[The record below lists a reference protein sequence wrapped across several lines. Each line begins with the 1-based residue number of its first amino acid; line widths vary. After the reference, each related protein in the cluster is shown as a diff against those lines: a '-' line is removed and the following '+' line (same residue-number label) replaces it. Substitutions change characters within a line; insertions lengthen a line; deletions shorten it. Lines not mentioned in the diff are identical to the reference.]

1 MEVKAVGK
9 YLRITP
15 QKVRMVIGGLKG
27 QKVEVAVN
35 KLTFTPKKAARLAL
49 KVLKSAIANADQSPE
64 IDVDTLVVKNIYVD
78 EGPSM
83 KRFRARAMGR
93 ATRILKRSCHITV
106 ILEEA

>member
-1 MEVKAVGK
+1 MTSV
-9 YLRITP
+9 
-15 QKVRMVIGGLKG
+15 VIWPCWASMRWAERCCL
-27 QKVEVAVN
+27 
-35 KLTFTPKKAARLAL
+35 ARLAL